1 MLGHNPNTVYQ
12 ITNYYNDKVQVRK
25 NHVHKSVYRIAK
37 VVQDVLKDVE
47 SQEPRFI
54 STLVETNGRYDGV
67 SLFGT
72 LMLQLRTSPCS
83 CHN

>member
-37 VVQDVLKDVE
+37 VVQDVLKEVE

-54 STLVETNGRYDGV
+54 STLVESNGRYDGV
-67 SLFGT
+67 RAFQNVHVYNLHVLAF
-72 LMLQLRTSPCS
+72 
-83 CHN
+83 